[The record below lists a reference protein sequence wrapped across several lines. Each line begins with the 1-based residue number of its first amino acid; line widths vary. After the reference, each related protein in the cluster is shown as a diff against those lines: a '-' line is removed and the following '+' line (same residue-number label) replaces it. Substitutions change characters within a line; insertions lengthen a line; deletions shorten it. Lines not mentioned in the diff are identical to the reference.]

1 MITHS
6 DILDLYYQ
14 IDRNKHKLD
23 DICLEKMHDVRMKLG
38 IKLNIENIRCNSV
51 NTNKKVLKDGS
62 IDKVI
67 SDIKINLNKITEKTY
82 DKIHI
87 IIINIVNSFNTS
99 DFIEEVCDLIF
110 NIITKNKM
118 SVGVYSKLFKEL
130 CNNNDRFNNILNDNI
145 DKYCLTFNDI
155 KYVSPNENYNK
166 FCEFVKDNENK
177 NTLSLFYLYCFKEDI
192 ISIDKIITI
201 IEKCIEL
208 LKINLDYDGNN
219 SICEEL
225 ISNIYIL
232 LKGIKDYSKEEIKK
246 MIEKIDKDNI
256 KLKKNFNNKIRFKI
270 MDIEDLI
277 KNN

>member
-14 IDRNKHKLD
+14 IDRNKNKLD
-23 DICLEKMHDVRMKLG
+23 DICLEKIHNVRIKLG
-38 IKLNIENIRCNSV
+38 IKLNIENIRSSTV
-51 NTNKKVLKDGS
+51 NTNKKELKDGS

-67 SDIKINLNKITEKTY
+67 SDIKINLNKITEKNY
-82 DKIHI
+82 EKIHNI
-87 IIINIVNSFNTS
+87 ILNIVNSFNTS
-99 DFIEEVCDLIF
+99 DFIQEVCDLIF

-118 SVGVYSKLFKEL
+118 NVNVYSRLFKEL

-145 DKYCLTFNDI
+145 DKYCLSFNEI
-155 KYVSPNENYNK
+155 KYFSPNEDYNK

-177 NTLSLFYLYCFKEDI
+177 NSLSLFYLHCFKEDI

-208 LKINLDYDGNN
+208 LKQNLDYDGNN

-225 ISNIYIL
+225 IGNIYIL
-232 LKGIKDYSKEEIKK
+232 LKGIKKCSKEEIKK
-246 MIEKIDKDNI
+246 MIQKIDKDNI

-277 KNN
+277 K